1 MIGGI
6 VLAGGHSERMGRSKA
21 LLRAGGVTFLD
32 RAVHTLQAGGCDAVV
47 VVLNRRDP
55 DVAALHESWGVDA
68 AWAEAGGDEQIDS
81 LRVGLRALPR
91 TCEAAVVLPVDHP
104 LVKPGTVRSLIE
116 TYRTRRAPVVRAV
129 YQGRHGHPVLFS
141 AATFDELLQR
151 DLPDGARTVVRGHAR
166 DRVDVEVEDAGVLV
180 DVDTPEDYE
189 RHFGA

>member
-6 VLAGGHSERMGRSKA
+6 VLAGGHSERMGRPKA
-21 LLRAGGVTFLD
+21 LLRAGPETFLD

-47 VVLNRRDP
+47 VVLDRRDP
-55 DVAALHESWGVDA
+55 DVAALRERLEAHS

-81 LRVGLRALPR
+81 LRLGIRALPR
-91 TCEAAVVLPVDHP
+91 PCEAVVVLPVDHP

-116 TYRTRRAPVVRAV
+116 TYRANQAPVVRAV
-129 YQGRHGHPVLFS
+129 HQGRHGHPVLFG
-141 AATFDELLQR
+141 AAMFDELLQR
-151 DLPDGARTVVRGHAR
+151 DLPDGARGVVRGHAR